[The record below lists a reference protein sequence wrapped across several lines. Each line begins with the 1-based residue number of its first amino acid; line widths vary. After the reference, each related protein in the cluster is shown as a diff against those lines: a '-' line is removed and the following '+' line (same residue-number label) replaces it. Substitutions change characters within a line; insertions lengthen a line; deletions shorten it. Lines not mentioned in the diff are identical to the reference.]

1 MNILPGK
8 NRHYIALLQNTY
20 PTLSKKNLRRL
31 SRIIKALL
39 AMTGRVTMLGIS
51 RWGGKGCSY
60 RTVQR
65 FFGEQIPWVQLYWQ
79 FFVDQLFRS
88 EREYLLAGDESV
100 ITKSGKKTYGLDHFF
115 SGLLSKVVPSIAI
128 FALSLIDVTERR
140 SYPIRVEQVIRSE
153 AEKAAAKAKKQQRK
167 AKQKAK
173 VKGKPGRP
181 KGSKNRDKTQVT
193 LTEELL
199 RIQKMVKRQLA
210 LFQDVLSIRYLVL
223 DGHFGNNNALQM
235 VRQCGLH
242 LISKLRHDAALHF
255 VYQGKYAGK
264 GPPRKYGDKIN
275 YDQLPKKY
283 LVATSTHKQ
292 IKTRIYQAQMLH
304 HEFAQKLNVVIIH
317 KTHLTPALAD
327 GARETGACAHVVL
340 FSSDLQL
347 SYEKI
352 IDYYRLRFQLE
363 FNFRDAKQYWGLEDW
378 MNIEEVPLTNA
389 LNLSLFM
396 VNVSQVLLAEF
407 RKYNPQSSVLDLKA
421 YCRAARYFE
430 ETLIMLPKKPEP
442 LLIQQ
447 VFGRIF
453 SLGCIHPVNVQVF
466 PP

>member
-1 MNILPGK
+1 MNIL
-8 NRHYIALLQNTY
+8 ALLQETY
-20 PTLSKKNLRRL
+20 PTVSRTNLRRL

-39 AMTGRVTMLGIS
+39 AMTGWVTMLGIS
-51 RWGGKGCSY
+51 RWTGQGGSY
-60 RTVQR
+60 RTMQR

-79 FFVDQLFRS
+79 FFAAQLYEL
-88 EREYLLAGDESV
+88 EREYLLGGDECV
-100 ITKSGKKTYGLDHFF
+100 VTKSGKQTYGLDHFF

-128 FALSLIDVTERR
+128 FALSLIDVEERR

-181 KGSKNRDKTQVT
+181 KGSKNRDKTQVE
-193 LTEELL
+193 LTPELQ
-199 RIQKMVKRQLA
+199 RIQEMVKEQLA
-210 LFQDVLSIRYLVL
+210 IFQGLLSITYLVL

-255 VYQGKYAGK
+255 VYQGTYAGK
-264 GPPRKYGDKIN
+264 GPHKKYGDKLN
-275 YDQLPKKY
+275 YDQLPAQY
-283 LVATSTHKQ
+283 LVETQVDKQ
-292 IKTRIYQAQMLH
+292 IETRIYQAHMLH
-304 HEFAQKLNVVIIH
+304 HEFAQRLNVVIIH
-317 KTHLTPALAD
+317 KTHLK
-327 GARETGACAHVVL
+327 TGACAHVIL
-340 FSSDLQL
+340 FSSDLAL
-347 SYEKI
+347 SYDKI

-378 MNIEEVPLTNA
+378 MNVKEAPLTNA

-407 RKYNPQSSVLDLKA
+407 RKTNPQSSVLDLKA

-430 ETLIMLPKKPEP
+430 EMIKILPKKPEP
-442 LLIQQ
+442 ILIEQ
-447 VFGRIF
+447 VFGKIF

>member
-1 MNILPGK
+1 MNIL
-8 NRHYIALLQNTY
+8 ALLQDTN
-20 PTLSKKNLRRL
+20 PTLSRKNMRRL
-31 SRIIKALL
+31 SRIIKAML
-39 AMTGRVTMLGIS
+39 AMTGRVTMLGIT
-51 RWGGKGCSY
+51 RWTGKGGSY

-65 FFGEQIPWVQLYWQ
+65 FFGTQIIWSQLYWQ
-79 FFVDQLFRS
+79 FFAVQLYQS
-88 EREYLLAGDESV
+88 GREYLLGGDECVVS
-100 ITKSGKKTYGLDHFF
+100 KSGKRTYGLDHFF

-153 AEKAAAKAKKQQRK
+153 AEKAAAKTKKQQRK

-181 KGSKNRDKTQVT
+181 KGSKNRDKTQVE
-193 LTEELL
+193 LTPELL
-199 RIQKMVKRQLA
+199 RIQNMVKRQLA
-210 LFQDVLSIRYLVL
+210 IFQGLLSITYLVL

-255 VYQGKYAGK
+255 VYQGSYAGK
-264 GPPRKYGDKIN
+264 GPHKKYGDKIN
-275 YDQLPKKY
+275 YDKLPKQY
-283 LVATSTHKQ
+283 LLETSVDKQ
-292 IKTRIYQAQMLH
+292 IETRIYQAQMLH
-304 HEFAQKLNVVIIH
+304 HDFAQRLNVVILH
-317 KTHLTPALAD
+317 KTNIK
-327 GARETGACAHVVL
+327 TGASAHVIL
-340 FSSDLQL
+340 FSSDMAL
-347 SYEKI
+347 SYDKI
-352 IDYYRLRFQLE
+352 IDFYRLRFQLE

-378 MNIEEVPLTNA
+378 MNIKEVPLTNA

-407 RKYNPQSSVLDLKA
+407 RKTNPECSVLDLKA

-430 ETLIMLPKKPEP
+430 EMIKIHPEKPEP
-442 LLIQQ
+442 ILFQQ
-447 VFGRIF
+447 VFGKIV
-453 SLGCIHPVNVQVF
+453 SLGCIHPFNVQVF

>member
-1 MNILPGK
+1 MDIL
-8 NRHYIALLQNTY
+8 ALLQNTY
-20 PTLSKKNLRRL
+20 PTISKTNLRRL

-39 AMTGRVTMLGIS
+39 AMTGRVTMLGLS

-79 FFVDQLFRS
+79 FFVSQLYRS

-100 ITKSGKKTYGLDHFF
+100 ITKSGKQTYGLDHFF

-128 FALSLIDVTERR
+128 FALSLIDVEERR
-140 SYPIRVEQVIRSE
+140 SYPIQVEQVIRSE
-153 AEKAAAKAKKQQRK
+153 AEKAAAKAKKQLRK

-199 RIQKMVKRQLA
+199 RIQKMVKNQLA

-235 VRQCGLH
+235 VRQCGLQ
-242 LISKLRHDAALHF
+242 LVSKLRHDAALYC
-255 VYQGKYAGK
+255 VYQGTYAGK
-264 GPPRKYGDKIN
+264 GPPRKYGDKIH
-275 YDQLPKKY
+275 YDQLPKQY
-283 LVATSTHKQ
+283 LVETSTHKQ

-304 HEFAQKLNVVIIH
+304 HEFAQQLNVVIIH
-317 KTHLTPALAD
+317 KTHLK
-327 GARETGACAHVVL
+327 TGACAHVVL

-347 SYEKI
+347 SYDKI
-352 IDYYRLRFQLE
+352 IDFYRLRFQLE

-378 MNIEEVPLTNA
+378 MNIQEVPLTNA
-389 LNLSLFM
+389 IKLSLFM
-396 VNVSQVLLAEF
+396 VNVSQVLLTEF
-407 RKYNPQSSVLDLKA
+407 RKSNPQSSVLDLKA

-430 ETLIMLPKKPEP
+430 ETIKMLPKKPEP
-442 LLIQQ
+442 ILFQQ
-447 VFGRIF
+447 VFGQLV
-453 SLGCIHPVNVQVF
+453 SLGCIHAVNVQVF